1 MWSSKNSGKTVNI
14 DGKSGSGK
22 SGWGGLTSSYPTGGS
37 HGEGGSHSTS
47 GTSGGSYSVGSY
59 NSTFLSSYSGYG
71 NSQGLGKL
79 YEPEEVLGMSGHT
92 KKNPYGD
99 SETIDQIVDYCR
111 KKSGEAWG
119 SNAIVCGGGKGYM
132 KVINL
137 SRTDMHDNDCGNLFY
152 TLKDFNF
159 NLEIL
164 NLSNNR
170 IGDLGLESM
179 IYGITSLQFQTLYS
193 ADNGWKPYQS
203 SLKTVQNVITI
214 NLSNNQIG
222 DKGAYIL
229 ADHLAKGNL
238 PSTKSIDF
246 SGNQITATGEGYF
259 AKAMQNSTVQ
269 DMYVTLKNAVGTKK
283 DYYGPFLKQVLKDAQ
298 NNGVDIKNIVVDKS
312 LIASIKDNTEM
323 SWNIGISFLKCKFV
337 PVLEAPSLAADAFV
351 LAYPKHVLSK
361 IFSPTETLACVF
373 NGIKEEFDTDLGAK
387 IAVRDLELMGVDEF
401 IHTSE

>member
-152 TLKDFNF
+152 TLRNYNF

-170 IGDLGLESM
+170 IGDLGVESM
-179 IYGITSLQFQTLYS
+179 IYGITSLQYQTLYS
-193 ADNGWKPYQS
+193 ADNGWKSYQS
-203 SLKTVQNVITI
+203 NLKTVQSVITI

-229 ADHLAKGNL
+229 ADHLAKGNFL
-238 PSTKSIDF
+238 NLNSLNVSDNQISATGYGYLANSLKAVSQDLKIVFETVKGFSKDALKASMKSMLFIAKNNGISTKE
-246 SGNQITATGEGYF
+246 TLTTGETIEHCKNGIANVGLNIGVGYLKCTSKIVKAYNYKDITIGDVASEILGLYAQPLKGVLNF
-259 AKAMQNSTVQ
+259 ACITQNTVFSVV
-269 DMYVTLKNAVGTKK
+269 DEEFANCLV
-283 DYYGPFLKQVLKDAQ
+283 
-298 NNGVDIKNIVVDKS
+298 GVDS
-312 LIASIKDNTEM
+312 LLNE
-323 SWNIGISFLKCKFV
+323 
-337 PVLEAPSLAADAFV
+337 
-351 LAYPKHVLSK
+351 
-361 IFSPTETLACVF
+361 
-373 NGIKEEFDTDLGAK
+373 
-387 IAVRDLELMGVDEF
+387 
-401 IHTSE
+401 